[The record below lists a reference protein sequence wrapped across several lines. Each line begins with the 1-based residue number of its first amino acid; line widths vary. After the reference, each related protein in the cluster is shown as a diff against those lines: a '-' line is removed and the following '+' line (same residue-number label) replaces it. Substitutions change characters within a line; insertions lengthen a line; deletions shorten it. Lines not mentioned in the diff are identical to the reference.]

1 MKGKTRINP
10 SVTSKVDNIE
20 HADHVVLLG
29 VLDKAIMTVRGMVW
43 SELTMS

>member
-1 MKGKTRINP
+1 MNGKTRN
-10 SVTSKVDNIE
+10 NIE

-43 SELTMS
+43 RESSP

>member
-1 MKGKTRINP
+1 MNGITRMSP

-29 VLDKAIMTVRGMVW
+29 VLDWPIVTVRRMVRRK
-43 SELTMS
+43 SSP